1 MAEMHVDRA
10 SLVTDVTVS
19 TTAELLMRLYS
30 HAHTLRGDFV
40 PAASQIAAAPE
51 GHDEALSWFFG
62 DDFALGGN
70 LAIHALVQGWHDSHS
85 LLLGLRQSS
94 DAEVVSGLL
103 RPTSATSAEIRRRNH
118 LVGRIC
124 EGRTDGVNDLIAQCV
139 ADGFERETIRR
150 VLTSPQQAVSRLLA
164 LVEAAARL
172 FSDEAEMRARLTST
186 AHEIE
191 DVLEGAPD
199 LHGELAQVTGGW
211 TIKDAEGYHI
221 QLVPNEAIRPFM
233 LQRVVIGD
241 CAIVVFAPPGPQGRS
256 LAEVAEAFKTLG
268 NVQRLTILQNL
279 VALPA
284 TGQDLAQLLD
294 LSEATIHHHT
304 SALRSAGLITSERE
318 GVRVYHHVS
327 SEALIVLLQDLR
339 RVVFGK

>member
-1 MAEMHVDRA
+1 MRKLNVDRA
-10 SLVTDVTVS
+10 PLVTDVTVS
-19 TTAELLMRLYS
+19 TTAELLMRMYS
-30 HAHTLRGDFV
+30 YAHTLRGDFV
-40 PAASQIAAAPE
+40 PAASQIAPAPE
-51 GHDEALSWFFG
+51 GHEEALSWFFG

-70 LAIHALVQGWHDSHS
+70 LAVHAFIQGWHDSHS

-103 RPTSATSAEIRRRNH
+103 RPPSATPAEIRRRNH
-118 LVGRIC
+118 LVSRIC
-124 EGRTDGVNDLIAQCV
+124 AGRTDGVNDLIAQCV
-139 ADGFERETIRR
+139 AEGFERETLSR
-150 VLTSPQQAVSRLLA
+150 VLTSPQQAVSQLVA
-164 LVEAAARL
+164 LVEAAAQL
-172 FSDEAEMRARLTST
+172 FSDEVEVQERLTRT
-186 AHEIE
+186 VHEIE
-191 DVLEGAPD
+191 AVLESTPD

-233 LQRVVIGD
+233 LQRVVLGD

-268 NVQRLTILQNL
+268 NIQRLTILRNL

-318 GVRVYHHVS
+318 GVRVYHHAS
-327 SEALIVLLQDLR
+327 SEALIDLLQDLR
-339 RVVFGK
+339 RVVFDR